1 MPPNLPTNPANP
13 TNSAKASRP
22 QTPAACVRH
31 IDNALLPDGRLVRL
45 SIGNALIDKI
55 TPMAEV
61 AHPGDAALDLQGRLV
76 MPLLIDGH
84 MHLDKTLLGMPWT
97 PHKAGPTIVS
107 RIEEERKAMPGL
119 TLSTADRATHLIRA
133 AAAHGTGA
141 LRTHVDIAPQG
152 ELHALEGVLQARQ
165 DNRAWASIQVV
176 AFPQSGVMRCP
187 GVLDLLDSAVAAGAD
202 LVGGI
207 DPCEIDS
214 DPAGQLN
221 GIFSIANRRG
231 VGVDIH
237 LHEAGDLGLFS
248 IREICKRTR
257 ALGMNGRVTVS
268 HGFCLGQVPEAKARA
283 SAELMA
289 QAGVSLMTHG
299 AAGQPLPPL
308 ALLREHGVT
317 TFVGSD
323 NVRDFWSPYGTADI
337 LERAALV
344 GWRADWRRDEQMLDA
359 LDLVTGSA
367 ARATGLSFTLLEEG
381 APASFFSIPAR
392 CVQEALATHVPR
404 ALVVR
409 EGQILARNG
418 LACERP
424 EAL

>member
-1 MPPNLPTNPANP
+1 MPPNLPANP
-13 TNSAKASRP
+13 TNTTNSAKASRP

-61 AHPGDAALDLQGRLV
+61 THPGDATLDLQGQLV

-176 AFPQSGVMRCP
+176 
-187 GVLDLLDSAVAAGAD
+187 
-202 LVGGI
+202 
-207 DPCEIDS
+207 
-214 DPAGQLN
+214 
-221 GIFSIANRRG
+221 
-231 VGVDIH
+231 
-237 LHEAGDLGLFS
+237 
-248 IREICKRTR
+248 
-257 ALGMNGRVTVS
+257 
-268 HGFCLGQVPEAKARA
+268 VPEE
-283 SAELMA
+283 S
-289 QAGVSLMTHG
+289 QAPHKHR
-299 AAGQPLPPL
+299 
-308 ALLREHGVT
+308 LRG
-317 TFVGSD
+317 
-323 NVRDFWSPYGTADI
+323 
-337 LERAALV
+337 
-344 GWRADWRRDEQMLDA
+344 
-359 LDLVTGSA
+359 
-367 ARATGLSFTLLEEG
+367 
-381 APASFFSIPAR
+381 
-392 CVQEALATHVPR
+392 
-404 ALVVR
+404 
-409 EGQILARNG
+409 
-418 LACERP
+418 
-424 EAL
+424 